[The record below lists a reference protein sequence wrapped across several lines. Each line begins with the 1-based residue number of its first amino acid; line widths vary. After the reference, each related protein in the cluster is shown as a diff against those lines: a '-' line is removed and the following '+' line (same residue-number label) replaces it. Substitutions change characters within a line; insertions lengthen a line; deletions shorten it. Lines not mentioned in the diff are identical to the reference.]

1 MVHPSVFPREY
12 YQMPHLPIVSVLY
25 ASAGWQTKFS
35 AAMHAKNFI
44 RLQIKG
50 SNASQ
55 VRAKV
60 EDFTVVKVPAPP
72 LPFVPVPYPKISA
85 SAFLLG
91 MPTLLNVVLQAL
103 TLHGYSALT
112 AGYDAKGSGSSDD
125 VLTLDLR

>member
-1 MVHPSVFPREY
+1 
-12 YQMPHLPIVSVLY
+12 MPHSPAVSVVY
-25 ASAGWQTKFS
+25 ASAGWQTKFT
-35 AAMHAKNFI
+35 AAMQARNFI
-44 RLQIKG
+44 RIQIKG
-50 SNASQ
+50 SIASQ

-85 SAFLLG
+85 SAFLVG
-91 MPTLLNVVLQAL
+91 MPTLLNLVLQAL

-125 VLTLDLR
+125 VLHFDLR